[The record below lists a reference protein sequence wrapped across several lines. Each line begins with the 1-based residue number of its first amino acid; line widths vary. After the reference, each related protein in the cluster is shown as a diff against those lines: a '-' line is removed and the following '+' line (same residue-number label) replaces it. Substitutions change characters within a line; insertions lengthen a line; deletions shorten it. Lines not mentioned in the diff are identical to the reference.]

1 MARTYSIK
9 EAAGLLGISRQTL
22 ENWIDPASKYYK
34 MTAVRIAGHWRIE
47 RKEIR
52 RMKILIESAGENDGE
67 RKID

>member
-52 RMKILIESAGENDGE
+52 RMKKLIESAGENDGE